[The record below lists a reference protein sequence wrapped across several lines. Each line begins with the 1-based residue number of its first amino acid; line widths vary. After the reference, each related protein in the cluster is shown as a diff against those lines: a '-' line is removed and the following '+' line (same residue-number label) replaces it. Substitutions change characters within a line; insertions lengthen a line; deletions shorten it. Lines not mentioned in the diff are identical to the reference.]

1 MENNYPFFLGFILCT
16 LFTAGSCE
24 SQQKTFD
31 SPAGYDLNN
40 PKRFNMPNVLR
51 EISGIAF
58 NQGMADTV
66 YAEQDEEGK
75 VFRFKLGEAGMQV
88 TRFGKKGD
96 FEDITI
102 FLNYVIMLRSD
113 GVLFTFPLSETW
125 KKETD
130 QVKIF
135 ENLLPDGE
143 YEGMA
148 GDEMS
153 QKIYVL
159 CKHCRNVKTSKWGGG
174 TILQMDASGV
184 LTPAGNFE
192 LDIKEID
199 AMTNSRKINF
209 HPSGLAQNPLTK
221 EWFIISSVNKLLVIT
236 DPNWKVKSVY
246 PLNPSMFV
254 QPEGIAFDRQQNL
267 YISNERGLSS
277 AGTILLFAYGK
288 N

>member
-1 MENNYPFFLGFILCT
+1 
-16 LFTAGSCE
+16 
-24 SQQKTFD
+24 
-31 SPAGYDLNN
+31 
-40 PKRFNMPNVLR
+40 MPNALR

-58 NQGMADTV
+58 HQGVGDTV

-75 VFRFKLGEAGMQV
+75 VYRFKLGEAGMLV
-88 TRFGKKGD
+88 TRFGKRGD
-96 FEDITI
+96 FEDIAI
-102 FLNYVIMLRSD
+102 VNDYIVMLRSD
-113 GVLFTFPLSETW
+113 GVLFTFPLSETQ

-135 ENLLPDGE
+135 KDLLPDGE
-143 YEGMA
+143 YEGLA
-148 GDEMS
+148 FDEVNR
-153 QKIYVL
+153 KLFVL
-159 CKHCRNVKTSKWGGG
+159 CKHCSNEKTSKWGGG
-174 TILQMDASGV
+174 TILQIDASGV

-199 AMTNSRKINF
+199 TMSHSRKINF
-209 HPSGLAQNPLTK
+209 HPSALAQNPSTK
-221 EWFIISSVNKLLVIT
+221 EWFILSSVNKLLVIA
-236 DPNWKVKSVY
+236 DQNWKVKSVY

-277 AGTILLFAYGK
+277 AATILLFTFGK